1 MTFIQHKLCFSSPLP
16 LQCYLN
22 NWLLKNIPDSVDLGS
37 SGYWWVETK
46 VGRSGVIAEVG
57 DVPEGYIKKFEEI
70 GEAVKNFEGGVQL
83 VLTVVG
89 MTKNNEEDG

>member
-1 MTFIQHKLCFSSPLP
+1 
-16 LQCYLN
+16 
-22 NWLLKNIPDSVDLGS
+22 
-37 SGYWWVETK
+37 
-46 VGRSGVIAEVG
+46 VG